1 MRCNFF
7 RFIEKL
13 LKTRLLNLP
22 SRSFPNNVISR
33 PNLCISFLLST
44 TTIVMKENSVF
55 MIAK

>member
-22 SRSFPNNVISR
+22 GRSFPNNVISR